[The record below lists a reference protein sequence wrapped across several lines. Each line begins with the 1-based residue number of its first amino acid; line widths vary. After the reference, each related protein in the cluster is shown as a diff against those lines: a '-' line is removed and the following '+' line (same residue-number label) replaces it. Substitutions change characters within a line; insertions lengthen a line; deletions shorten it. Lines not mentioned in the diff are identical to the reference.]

1 MVTVSSDSFGFLC
14 FKLQK
19 WCFTEADHKVSEI
32 QGILELSVQ
41 RSSCER
47 DHNKNR
53 LFVYIKEDGTSP
65 LSTSS
70 TGNFFNCYSKVCV
83 FLFIEFD
90 YILFEH
96 GILGSFSCFLVLNVS
111 LIHIG
116 RSPFLQLFRFG
127 LPSWLASQYCFDF
140 KCDGNICWYI

>member
-1 MVTVSSDSFGFLC
+1 MVRVSSDSFGFLC

-19 WCFTEADHKVSEI
+19 WCVTEAHHKVSEI

-47 DHNKNR
+47 DLNKNR

-70 TGNFFNCYSKVCV
+70 TGTFFNCYSKLCV
-83 FLFIEFD
+83 FFLIEFD

-96 GILGSFSCFLVLNVS
+96 GILGSFYFFLVLNVS

-116 RSPFLQLFRFG
+116 RGLFLQLFRFR
-127 LPSWLASQYCFDF
+127 LPS
-140 KCDGNICWYI
+140 

>member
-70 TGNFFNCYSKVCV
+70 TGNFFNCYCKLCV
-83 FLFIEFD
+83 F
-90 YILFEH
+90 
-96 GILGSFSCFLVLNVS
+96 LGSFSCFLVLNVS

-116 RSPFLQLFRFG
+116 RSQFLQLFRFG
-127 LPSWLASQYCFDF
+127 LPS
-140 KCDGNICWYI
+140 